1 MRNKK
6 KNRECVAGERDSPE
20 SPVENEKKKN
30 RKRELKK
37 QKKVLL
43 SILVKVGILGAAIW
57 ILFTYVVGVA
67 QMQGQIMYPNIKD
80 GDLMLYYRLETD
92 YYTDDVVT
100 FTSGRYRYTARIVAM
115 EGDIVDINE
124 NGQVL
129 VNGAIQSADYE
140 TTASL
145 AGVSFPY
152 TVEENSYFLL
162 CDYRD
167 STVDSRIYGGVSKD
181 ELDGKIITVLRRRG
195 I

>member
-1 MRNKK
+1 
-6 KNRECVAGERDSPE
+6 
-20 SPVENEKKKN
+20 
-30 RKRELKK
+30 
-37 QKKVLL
+37 
-43 SILVKVGILGAAIW
+43 
-57 ILFTYVVGVA
+57 
-67 QMQGQIMYPNIKD
+67 MQGQVMYPNIKD

-100 FTSGRYRYTARIVAM
+100 FMSGRHRYTARIVAM
-115 EGDIVDINE
+115 GGDVVDINE

-167 STVDSRIYGGVSKD
+167 STVDSRIYGGVSKN